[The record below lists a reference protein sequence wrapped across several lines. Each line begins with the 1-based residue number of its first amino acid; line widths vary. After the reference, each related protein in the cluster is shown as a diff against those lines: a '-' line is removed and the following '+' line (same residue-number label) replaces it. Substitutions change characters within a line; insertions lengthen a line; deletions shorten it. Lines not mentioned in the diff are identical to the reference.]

1 MKRIPVLLVLIALLA
16 SCARTA
22 DPATGGADPS
32 AGAAGGDSPVSS
44 DMVKPVGGD
53 LRIGKPW
60 YLLGGML
67 ESPTSTRVTLTFDKA
82 DVAGKGPINTYSATY
97 TATPEG
103 GLDLGEWVTTLMA
116 GPDDE
121 MRAESELLALLNTV
135 DGYTAVEAGELYLFD
150 GDRGVLTYT
159 SAPVSDGLMT
169 PSDSAQ
175 AMATQVVG
183 MPVAGAQAAVEGA
196 GLTFRVVSRDGT
208 ALAVT
213 DDYSLSRVNVAVVGG
228 VVTEATLG

>member
-22 DPATGGADPS
+22 DPATGGTDPS
-32 AGAAGGDSPVSS
+32 TGSAGGDSPVSS
-44 DMVKPVGGD
+44 DMVKPAGGD

-67 ESPTSTRVTLTFDKA
+67 EAPTSTRVTLTFEES

-103 GLDLGEWVTTLMA
+103 GLDFGEWITTLMS
-116 GPDDE
+116 GPEHD
-121 MRAESELLALLNTV
+121 MNAEAELLALLAKV

-175 AMATQVVG
+175 AMVTQVVG

-213 DDYSLSRVNVAVVGG
+213 DDYSLSRINVTVVDG